1 MKSTLE
7 QTIAGYFRDKPIR
20 RAYLFGSHARREAR
34 ADSDVDIL
42 VAVEPDY
49 FMSLVEFGHML
60 EDLKELL
67 HRDVDLVPSD
77 GLSVHLRPF
86 IEREKVLIYEKAA

>member
-1 MKSTLE
+1 MELTLE
-7 QTIAGYFRDKPIR
+7 QTIAEYFHDKPVQ
-20 RAYLFGSHARREAR
+20 RAYLFGSYARHEAD
-34 ADSDVDIL
+34 ASSEVDIL
-42 VAVEPDY
+42 VDVDPAY
-49 FMSLVEFGHML
+49 LMSLFELGRML

-86 IEREKVLIYEKAA
+86 IEQEKVLIYEKAA